1 MAQTWADYIKVDM
14 EHAPFDIRALDQ
26 FMRGLV
32 DGGPTRSGH
41 RIPAVVAEV
50 PAEGVSAEEIR
61 ANAWMFKQ
69 VLARGVTGINLCHA
83 ETPAAIKAFVEAC
96 RYPFHSRWCRL
107 THQARTTIAS
117 SDRAGLVGQA
127 RSSPRDGAGT
137 ATPARKTRPR
147 YGACRSRST
156 CNTPTCGRSTRTA
169 KLMLGVKIENRR
181 ALRNAER
188 SAPVPGIGFA
198 EWGSRDM
205 AWSHGYAGYVDPP
218 YPDDLEAVRVRVFT
232 ACTQAGLFF
241 HNAVSRDDVVSR
253 LQARGDD
260 RQSPRRFG
268 GRQDRAR
275 PYQAHHAR
283 SSRGHPH
290 PLYMVER
297 VRPGPYP
304 SRKWL
309 PAMCRVPPKVVPVVL
324 HVVVGGEDS
333 AHHPAPLPRDS
344 PGPSRLASAR
354 ITASADQVVP
364 SSSLTISPIPKG
376 GQRRSKTTTIR
387 PSRSRSGHGAR

>member
-1 MAQTWADYIKVDM
+1 MPPRFNKMIELLDQGQPVYNILAKDVSYEGGKAMAQTWADYIKVDM

-96 RYPFHSRWCRL
+96 RYPFH
-107 THQARTTIAS
+107 TIGSGPVLAEGRRGHGNAGEEDAAAIWGLS
-117 SDRAGLVGQA
+117 VEEYLQRADVWPLNPHGE
-127 RSSPRDGAGT
+127 
-137 ATPARKTRPR
+137 
-147 YGACRSRST
+147 
-156 CNTPTCGRSTRTA
+156 
-169 KLMLGVKIENRR
+169 LMLGVKIENRR

-188 SAPVPGIGFA
+188 SARVPGIGFA

-253 LQARGDD
+253 LQQGVMIGNPRGDED
-260 RQSPRRFG
+260 VAKI
-268 GRQDRAR
+268 GRAYSKRT
-275 PYQAHHAR
+275 
-283 SSRGHPH
+283 
-290 PLYMVER
+290 M
-297 VRPGPYP
+297 
-304 SRKWL
+304 
-309 PAMCRVPPKVVPVVL
+309 PV
-324 HVVVGGEDS
+324 
-333 AHHPAPLPRDS
+333 
-344 PGPSRLASAR
+344 
-354 ITASADQVVP
+354 
-364 SSSLTISPIPKG
+364 
-376 GQRRSKTTTIR
+376 
-387 PSRSRSGHGAR
+387 

>member
-1 MAQTWADYIKVDM
+1 MSLTTPGLHNPMEIGGADLAHHQRFNKMIELLDQGQPVYNILAKDVSYEGGRAMARTWADYIKVDM

-32 DGGPTRSGH
+32 DGGPTKSGH

-83 ETPAAIKAFVEAC
+83 ESPEAIKAFVEAC
-96 RYPFHSRWCRL
+96 RYPFH
-107 THQARTTIAS
+107 TIGVGDPPGPHHHSLIESCGPGESGTGLAEGRRGHGNAGEEDAAAIWGLS
-117 SDRAGLVGQA
+117 VEEYLQRADVWPLNPNGE
-127 RSSPRDGAGT
+127 
-137 ATPARKTRPR
+137 
-147 YGACRSRST
+147 
-156 CNTPTCGRSTRTA
+156 
-169 KLMLGVKIENRR
+169 LMLGVKIENRR

-188 SAPVPGIGFA
+188 SARVPGIGFA

-253 LQARGDD
+253 LQQGVMIGNPRGD
-260 RQSPRRFG
+260 SEVAKIG
-268 GRQDRAR
+268 
-275 PYQAHHAR
+275 
-283 SSRGHPH
+283 RGHTKRT
-290 PLYMVER
+290 M
-297 VRPGPYP
+297 
-304 SRKWL
+304 
-309 PAMCRVPPKVVPVVL
+309 PV
-324 HVVVGGEDS
+324 
-333 AHHPAPLPRDS
+333 
-344 PGPSRLASAR
+344 
-354 ITASADQVVP
+354 
-364 SSSLTISPIPKG
+364 
-376 GQRRSKTTTIR
+376 
-387 PSRSRSGHGAR
+387 

>member
-1 MAQTWADYIKVDM
+1 MPQRFNKMIELLDQGQPVYNVLAKDLSYEGGRAMAQTWADYIKVDM

-96 RYPFHSRWCRL
+96 RYPFH
-107 THQARTTIAS
+107 TIGSGPVLAEGRRGHGNAGEEDAAAIWGLS
-117 SDRAGLVGQA
+117 VEEYLQRADVWPLNPHGE
-127 RSSPRDGAGT
+127 
-137 ATPARKTRPR
+137 
-147 YGACRSRST
+147 
-156 CNTPTCGRSTRTA
+156 
-169 KLMLGVKIENRR
+169 LMLGVKIENRR

-188 SAPVPGIGFA
+188 SARVPGIGFA

-218 YPDDLEAVRVRVFT
+218 YPDDLETVRVRVFT

-253 LQARGDD
+253 LQQGVMIGNPRGDAEVAKI
-260 RQSPRRFG
+260 
-268 GRQDRAR
+268 GRAYTKRT
-275 PYQAHHAR
+275 
-283 SSRGHPH
+283 
-290 PLYMVER
+290 M
-297 VRPGPYP
+297 
-304 SRKWL
+304 
-309 PAMCRVPPKVVPVVL
+309 PV
-324 HVVVGGEDS
+324 
-333 AHHPAPLPRDS
+333 
-344 PGPSRLASAR
+344 
-354 ITASADQVVP
+354 
-364 SSSLTISPIPKG
+364 
-376 GQRRSKTTTIR
+376 
-387 PSRSRSGHGAR
+387 

>member
-1 MAQTWADYIKVDM
+1 MPQRFNKMIELLDQGQPVYNVLAKDLSYEGGRAMAQTWADYIKVDM

-96 RYPFHSRWCRL
+96 RYPFH
-107 THQARTTIAS
+107 TIGSGPVLAEGRRGHGNAGEEDAAAIWGLS
-117 SDRAGLVGQA
+117 VEEYLQRADVWPLNPHGE
-127 RSSPRDGAGT
+127 
-137 ATPARKTRPR
+137 
-147 YGACRSRST
+147 
-156 CNTPTCGRSTRTA
+156 
-169 KLMLGVKIENRR
+169 LMLGVKIENRR

-188 SAPVPGIGFA
+188 SARVPGIGFA

-253 LQARGDD
+253 LQQGVMIGNPRGDEEVAKI
-260 RQSPRRFG
+260 
-268 GRQDRAR
+268 GRAYTKRT
-275 PYQAHHAR
+275 
-283 SSRGHPH
+283 
-290 PLYMVER
+290 M
-297 VRPGPYP
+297 
-304 SRKWL
+304 
-309 PAMCRVPPKVVPVVL
+309 PV
-324 HVVVGGEDS
+324 
-333 AHHPAPLPRDS
+333 
-344 PGPSRLASAR
+344 
-354 ITASADQVVP
+354 
-364 SSSLTISPIPKG
+364 
-376 GQRRSKTTTIR
+376 
-387 PSRSRSGHGAR
+387 

>member
-1 MAQTWADYIKVDM
+1 MPQRFNKMIELLEQGQPVYNVLAKDVSYEGGRAMAQTWADYIKVDM
-14 EHAPFDIRALDQ
+14 EHAPFDIKALDQ

-50 PAEGVSAEEIR
+50 PAEGVSAAEIR

-96 RYPFHSRWCRL
+96 RYPFH
-107 THQARTTIAS
+107 TIGVGDPPGPALAEGRRGHGNAGEEDAAAIWGMS
-117 SDRAGLVGQA
+117 VEEYLQRADVWPLNPNGE
-127 RSSPRDGAGT
+127 
-137 ATPARKTRPR
+137 
-147 YGACRSRST
+147 
-156 CNTPTCGRSTRTA
+156 
-169 KLMLGVKIENRR
+169 LMLGVKIENRR

-188 SAPVPGIGFA
+188 SARVPGIGFA

-253 LQARGDD
+253 LQQGVMIGNPRGDAEVAKI
-260 RQSPRRFG
+260 
-268 GRQDRAR
+268 GRAYTKRT
-275 PYQAHHAR
+275 
-283 SSRGHPH
+283 
-290 PLYMVER
+290 M
-297 VRPGPYP
+297 
-304 SRKWL
+304 
-309 PAMCRVPPKVVPVVL
+309 PV
-324 HVVVGGEDS
+324 
-333 AHHPAPLPRDS
+333 
-344 PGPSRLASAR
+344 
-354 ITASADQVVP
+354 
-364 SSSLTISPIPKG
+364 
-376 GQRRSKTTTIR
+376 
-387 PSRSRSGHGAR
+387 